1 MLTKI
6 FSCDELSLDFSDRSG
21 YNRGEGKFIYSESFL
36 LKRPNAL
43 WSRTI
48 GCRGKRRRLPVW
60 KGAMSCNRLSC
71 RFSCSGK
78 AAFHC
83 GECMDE
89 KYGRVKPGHPSYFSF
104 SYSPIRRPPRQKAPP
119 PRKSYPLRKKRRSPN
134 LLFFCLPIGRRHDKR
149 YNSYV

>member
-1 MLTKI
+1 MNSPLI
-6 FSCDELSLDFSDRSG
+6 FSPAGSIIWAKV
-21 YNRGEGKFIYSESFL
+21 KFIYSESFF

-89 KYGRVKPGHPSYFSF
+89 KYGRAFTRSSFIFFFFIFPHTAAAPAEGAASPQALTLAKKEKVPQPS
-104 SYSPIRRPPRQKAPP
+104 
-119 PRKSYPLRKKRRSPN
+119 
-134 LLFFCLPIGRRHDKR
+134 LFLSRTWQGTRIEL
-149 YNSYV
+149 